1 MRDPHFAFRIFRVRL
16 KKRFARKPEI
26 SFRAVNFD
34 FQILC
39 VGFRTWLNT
48 STTCNNA
55 TPSSRNAWNSCGA
68 IFDAPAAAKQ
78 IAAIEQKISAPN
90 FWDDQEKAQAVLQER
105 KQLEDRV
112 SAEKS
117 LAGKASDI
125 ETYFHLAQE
134 EADHAQREAILDD
147 VAKEIAAADALA
159 SGLETRTL
167 LGRDND
173 NLNAILTVKPG
184 AGGIDSQDWA
194 EMLLRMYLR
203 WAEDK
208 GFHTNVL
215 DSTPGEEAG
224 IKSATVQIEGENA
237 YGMLSGESGVHRLV
251 RISPFDQQA
260 RRHTSFAS
268 VFVIPEIDD
277 RIEIVVNPDEL
288 RIDTF
293 RSGGKGGQN
302 VNKVETAIR
311 ITHIPT
317 GIVVQCQSERS
328 QHKNRETAM
337 KLLRSHLYEREL
349 EKRREEARK
358 LDASKP
364 EISFGSQIRSYVMQ
378 PYQMIKDH
386 RTKAERGD
394 VQKVLDG
401 DIDSFIKAY
410 LLYRRDG
417 HDGN

>member
-1 MRDPHFAFRIFRVRL
+1 MLP
-16 KKRFARKPEI
+16 
-26 SFRAVNFD
+26 SSFD
-34 FQILC
+34 FPFSNFVCTIKE
-39 VGFRTWLNT
+39 WLNT

-55 TPSSRNAWNSCGA
+55 TPSSRNAWSSCGA

-78 IAAIEQKISAPN
+78 IAEIEEKTSAPN

-112 SAEKS
+112 NAEKS
-117 LAGKASDI
+117 LARKASDI

-134 EADHAQREAILDD
+134 ETDHAQREAILDD

-159 SGLETRTL
+159 SALETKTL

-184 AGGIDSQDWA
+184 AGGTESQDWA

-208 GFHTNVL
+208 GFRANVL

-237 YGMLSGESGVHRLV
+237 YGMLGGESGVHRLV

-277 RIEIVVNPDEL
+277 KIEIVVNPDDL
-288 RIDTF
+288 RVDTF

-349 EKRREEARK
+349 EKRREDMRK

-386 RTKAERGD
+386 RTKVERGD

-401 DIDSFIKAY
+401 DIDSFIRAY

-417 HDGN
+417 RQGRDGDESSKE